1 MKSLRNQLS
10 TYHNNVRL
18 FLQRNENRFCN
29 YPPNLHFACS
39 GRRGHRAWAKIDGEK
54 CSPETKAQK
63 LIFYIDFPNAMQRK
77 IGENILYS
85 VLPFISWRTIEE
97 IIIEGVS
104 KKDKEYYVFTKFNY
118 YYFVLLSCVQ
128 SKAWSTVRKSCLT
141 NFWPCPLSIA
151 QWSNLLIDPNF

>member
-77 IGENILYS
+77 IGENILYI
-85 VLPFISWRTIEE
+85 VCTAFYIMAYDR
-97 IIIEGVS
+97 GHH
-104 KKDKEYYVFTKFNY
+104 N
-118 YYFVLLSCVQ
+118 
-128 SKAWSTVRKSCLT
+128 
-141 NFWPCPLSIA
+141 
-151 QWSNLLIDPNF
+151 